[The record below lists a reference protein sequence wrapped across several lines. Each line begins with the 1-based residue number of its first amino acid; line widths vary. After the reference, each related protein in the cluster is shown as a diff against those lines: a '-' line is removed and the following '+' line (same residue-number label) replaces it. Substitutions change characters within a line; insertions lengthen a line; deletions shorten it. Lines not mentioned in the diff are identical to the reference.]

1 MQGVLSAIL
10 AENIIFDVEWI
21 VYTPSGLQYFEKCI
35 ITSLA
40 HHWILCSEWVPWW
53 ICFLQTCSSSL
64 HKTLTDGLESCE
76 LLVDYCHVLLDVR
89 TLILTAP
96 IHCRASTDEQ
106 VMWMLHAHLLIYV
119 LDGLRGSEYCFN
131 STEII
136 QFIFKYVHLAINKSR
151 KKRLFLIHW
160 VKNEIRWEADLP
172 VALTLVLFLSSHD
185 CAGILKWS

>member
-10 AENIIFDVEWI
+10 AENIIFDVEGI

-76 LLVDYCHVLLDVR
+76 LLVDYCHVFIRCSDSHSDGTHSLQSIHWWTSDV
-89 TLILTAP
+89 
-96 IHCRASTDEQ
+96 
-106 VMWMLHAHLLIYV
+106 MLHAHLLIYV
-119 LDGLRGSEYCFN
+119 LDGLRVSEYCFN

-136 QFIFKYVHLAINKSR
+136 QLIFKYVHLAINKST

-172 VALTLVLFLSSHD
+172 VALTLVLFLSSHN